1 MAVAEAPNGGRTA
14 PGVEQI
20 VVVLSTTVVEVRKT
34 VEPAGQSGA
43 AVQVVVN
50 VLTDVMKATTVVV
63 AARSRRSPVQ
73 S

>member
-1 MAVAEAPNGGRTA
+1 MGVAETPNGGRTA
-14 PGVEQI
+14 TGVEQI
-20 VVVLSTTVVEVRKT
+20 VVVLSMTVVEVRKT

-43 AVQVVVN
+43 AVQVVVK
-50 VLTDVMKATTVVV
+50 VLTEVMKATTVVV